1 MRRVF
6 LFTLCILIAFLS
18 TLPLQAT
25 QPRQWSVSTQAGF
38 LRGELK
44 GVSVTSDGALV
55 AAPVLKEKLNTTEA
69 FVYSAVVDRAGNVY
83 LGTGNNGKIYRLNS
97 NGQGGE
103 WAKLQEA
110 GVYAL
115 AVDSMNRIY
124 AATAPKGRV
133 YRLDRQGGVEVYFDP
148 KEKYLWSLAID
159 SQDHLFVG
167 TGPKGIIYKV
177 TGRGHGDV
185 FHDTR
190 ETHVVTLNF
199 DLDGNL
205 LAGTAPRGWLLR
217 FDSQGS
223 PSVVFES
230 PLDEI
235 KALAVDR
242 YGIIYA
248 AALAPESS
256 AAPESRLASTE
267 AATPQEPS
275 GRRNRLAGT
284 RAAETQK
291 IPGTKKGERL
301 EIYRIDREGL
311 VEKIYTSSE
320 EVAYDLSILDDGNLL
335 VATGNRGRLLAIDRR
350 RYVTFLA
357 QAPEQQLTR
366 ILEHKGQIFVCS
378 SSLGKLFQLQAK
390 PPRKGTYESD
400 ALDAGMLS
408 SWGVI
413 RWNVRAPSSEGIQFY
428 SRSGN
433 SSKPDSSWSDW
444 QGPYSDPAGSP
455 ILSPPT
461 RYLQWK
467 VEFGGKTGAVD
478 SVTATYLQR
487 NMAPEIQS
495 ITVHPPGLA
504 FVQTPTSNTSGGSS
518 VGGPNRSYLRSLPR
532 SVRRLEGRRIA
543 APPRR
548 VYIRG
553 ALSVSWQ
560 ASDPN
565 QDDLLYSLRYRAQG
579 ETAWKLLEGDLTENQ
594 FTFDGSSFADGTYWV
609 KVVASDQPS
618 NPPESALESKIVSRA
633 FVIANSSPLVQKAE
647 SSVPSGNGVIRFVAH
662 TRGSTVH
669 QAEYSVDA
677 GAWKIVFPRDGIADS
692 DMENYEFT
700 LKDLPSGEHT
710 ITIRVVD
717 SVGNLGTGKIT
728 VGIP

>member
-1 MRRVF
+1 MRRISV
-6 LFTLCILIAFLS
+6 LPLCVLIAFLS
-18 TLPLQAT
+18 TLALEAT
-25 QPRQWSVSTQAGF
+25 QPRQWAVSTQAGF

-55 AAPVLKEKLNTTEA
+55 PAPALEEKLNTTEA
-69 FVYSAVVDRAGNVY
+69 FVYSAVIDRAGNVY
-83 LGTGNNGKIYRLNS
+83 LGTGSNGKIYRLAR

-110 GVYAL
+110 GVFAL
-115 AVDSMNRIY
+115 AIDSMDRIY

-133 YRLDRQGGVEVYFDP
+133 YRLDRQGGVEIYFDP
-148 KEKYLWSLAID
+148 EEKYVWSLAID
-159 SQDHLFVG
+159 AQDNLFVG

-177 TGRGHGDV
+177 TGRERGDV
-185 FHDTR
+185 FHDSQ

-217 FDSQGS
+217 FDSKGS
-223 PSVVFES
+223 ASVVLES

-235 KALAVDR
+235 KALSVDR
-242 YGIIYA
+242 YGTIYA
-248 AALAPESS
+248 AALAPEAST
-256 AAPESRLASTE
+256 APEPQSTSTE
-267 AATPQEPS
+267 EATPRERS
-275 GRRNRLAGT
+275 GRNR
-284 RAAETQK
+284 RARTAAVETQPITGAQQGK
-291 IPGTKKGERL
+291 RL

-311 VEKIYTSSE
+311 VERIYASDK
-320 EVAYDLSILDDGNLL
+320 EVAYDLFIRGDGKLL
-335 VATGNRGRLLAIDRR
+335 VATGNRGRLLAIDRH

-366 ILEHKGQIFVCS
+366 ILQHKGQFFVSS
-378 SSLGKLFQLQAK
+378 SSLGKLFQVQTK
-390 PPRKGTYESD
+390 PARKGTYESQ

-413 RWNVRAPSSEGIQFY
+413 RWNLRVPSAEGIQFY
-428 SRSGN
+428 TRSGN

-455 ILSPPT
+455 VSSPPS

-467 VEFGGKTGAVD
+467 VEFGGVTGAVD

-487 NMAPEIQS
+487 NMAPEMRA

-504 FVQTPTSNTSGGSS
+504 FVQIPTSNSSGGSP
-518 VGGPNRSYLRSLPR
+518 VGGPNQSHLRSLPQ

-543 APPRR
+543 PPPRR
-548 VYIRG
+548 VYIPG
-553 ALSVSWQ
+553 AMSVSWK

-565 QDDLLYSLRYRAQG
+565 QDDLHYSLRYRAQG
-579 ETAWKLLEGDLTENQ
+579 ETAWKLLEGELTKTQ
-594 FTFDGSSFADGTYWV
+594 FTFDGSSFPDGTYWV
-609 KVVASDQPS
+609 KVVASDEPS
-618 NPPESALESKIVSRA
+618 NPPESALENEIVSRA
-633 FVIANSSPLVQKAE
+633 FVIANSSPLVQEAE
-647 SSVPSGNGVIRFVAH
+647 SSLQGGKSVIRFRAR

-677 GAWKIVFPRDGIADS
+677 GAWKIIFPRDGIADS
-692 DMENYEFT
+692 ETENYEFA
-700 LKDLPSGEHT
+700 LQDLPAGEHT
-710 ITIRVVD
+710 ITLRVVD
-717 SVGNLGTGKIT
+717 SVGNLGTGKLT
-728 VGIP
+728 VAIP